1 MPQEGS
7 EFRALPED
15 QEVRVA
21 LEFKPIWRAMTKMV
35 CGAVDVT
42 LVVLRIWKGLELD
55 RAADL
60 AGYAEWKLESVQSR
74 SFIGFIRILLGLSE
88 FRTDMSEVA

>member
-21 LEFKPIWRAMTKMV
+21 LEFKPIWRAMTKMCV
-35 CGAVDVT
+35 WCCGCDIGGAQD
-42 LVVLRIWKGLELD
+42 LEGVWRLD
-55 RAADL
+55 RAEF
-60 AGYAEWKLESVQSR
+60 G
-74 SFIGFIRILLGLSE
+74 RIFQVG
-88 FRTDMSEVA
+88 VGKCP